1 MCNLNPYYN
10 ESFVFIV
17 EQEMLRVQS
26 QKTTLICTV
35 DIENTLTRG
44 KFKSKYLIHN
54 EQYAQSVV
62 LYFANAKDIVYGG
75 CVSSK
80 KLMVIQLRLQ
90 MFETG
95 F

>member
-54 EQYAQSVV
+54 EYAQSVV

-90 MFETG
+90 MFETD